1 MAVTT
6 DGALVTPKSD
16 SILAGNTG
24 DSLMTLA
31 KSEGWRVENRPIALS
46 EIMDENLIAEAFCTG
61 NAAIITPI
69 AELYYRGQSRRFSV
83 EKSIKTRRLW
93 ELLVGVQFQ
102 MIEDR
107 FGWVREIG

>member
-1 MAVTT
+1 VA
-6 DGALVTPKSD
+6 PKSD

-31 KSEGWRVENRPIALS
+31 KSEGWRVETRQLPFA
-46 EIMDENLIAEAFCTG
+46 EVMDEKRIAEAFCTG

-69 AELYYRGQSRRFSV
+69 AELYHKGKLRRFSQG
-83 EKSIKTRRLW
+83 KNNQTRRLW
-93 ELLVGVQFQ
+93 ELLVGIQFQ